1 MDGATIVQDGIIDGG
16 APFFFITSKLRNM
29 YSEVHLLGVDAKQ
42 NQQEGIL
49 PVSLERKCASL

>member
-49 PVSLERKCASL
+49 PVSL